1 MVSESLA
8 RYESKDST
16 LNMMF
21 TRFSKVRIK
30 QNFVYDKIQYIDY
43 ITPYHRAILYR
54 NIIILGVS
62 ALMSQCSFHKISLA
76 MKTKANELGQS
87 VVVIFMCSCVTFVLG
102 QVNSEL
108 DKPFVTKDGARYRDI
123 LTIASAKGVAQFA
136 KSYQRTQRG
145 AVSEIVPN
153 F

>member
-1 MVSESLA
+1 
-8 RYESKDST
+8 
-16 LNMMF
+16 
-21 TRFSKVRIK
+21 
-30 QNFVYDKIQYIDY
+30 
-43 ITPYHRAILYR
+43 
-54 NIIILGVS
+54 
-62 ALMSQCSFHKISLA
+62 MSQCSFHKISLA

-145 AVSEIVPN
+145 AVRKIAPN
-153 F
+153 FSFHVFLIIQHIKVLTYLKCI

>member
-1 MVSESLA
+1 
-8 RYESKDST
+8 
-16 LNMMF
+16 
-21 TRFSKVRIK
+21 
-30 QNFVYDKIQYIDY
+30 
-43 ITPYHRAILYR
+43 
-54 NIIILGVS
+54 
-62 ALMSQCSFHKISLA
+62 MSQFSFHKMASA
-76 MKTKANELGQS
+76 MKTKPNELS
-87 VVVIFMCSCVTFVLG
+87 VVLIFMSSCVTCVTFG

-145 AVSEIVPN
+145 AVSQILPN